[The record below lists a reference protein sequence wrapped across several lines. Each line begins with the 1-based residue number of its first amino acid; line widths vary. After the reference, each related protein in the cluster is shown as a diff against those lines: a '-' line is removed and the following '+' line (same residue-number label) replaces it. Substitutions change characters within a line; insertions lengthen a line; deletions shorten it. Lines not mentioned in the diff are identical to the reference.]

1 MLSFVKSA
9 AKNSL
14 IYGLGNVSTKVVGF
28 ILLPLYTSHLSVREY
43 GILGL
48 LEVSSQ
54 VIVSV
59 FGLSLT
65 YAFFRWYWD
74 KEYIEARRSIMFTC
88 MVCLFTVAA
97 GMVCLTIIFAKQLS
111 VLLFDSPQYSLLMVL
126 LSISAAM
133 QIMASIPSSLM
144 QLQQRAVLFSVANT
158 VQLTT
163 SLLGTIL
170 FVATLNMNVLG
181 IYIAQIIGSAVY
193 FLLLSKFITENIT
206 FLFSWKIL
214 KGMLLV
220 SLPLVFSSISGVVIN
235 VADRY
240 MLRYFDQLSDVGLY
254 SLGYKIANTVNIFV
268 VMSINLAIAPMLY
281 KIMDD
286 PNNKRIYSKVM
297 TYAALGVMLC
307 VIGISFVS
315 REAIR
320 LVAQNPDYWDA
331 YKIVPFI
338 SIAIYF
344 GMLRDISAIGL
355 NLRKK
360 TKVISLIVVTVS
372 ITNILGNAIF
382 IPLWQTIGASIS
394 ALLSQFLFFILM
406 YIFAQRHYYVP
417 YEWKKILFIS
427 MLGMAIVGLG
437 LIVQEAPI
445 AISFL
450 LKCFLLFSFPL
461 VLYFFNYFEPVE
473 IERLYGAWIKW
484 NNPLGWKKNIREL
497 FNNPSA

>member
-54 VIVSV
+54 ILVSV

-74 KEYIEARRSIMFTC
+74 KEYVEARQSIMFTC
-88 MVCLFTVAA
+88 MVCLFVVAA
-97 GMVCLTIIFAKQLS
+97 CMVGLTIIFAKQLS
-111 VLLFDSPQYSLLMVL
+111 LLLFDSQQYSLLVVL
-126 LSISAAM
+126 LSISAGM
-133 QIMASIPSSLM
+133 QILASIPSSLM
-144 QLQQRAVLFSVANT
+144 QLQQRSVLFSVVNT
-158 VQLTT
+158 IQLIT
-163 SLLGTIL
+163 SLLATIL
-170 FVATLNMNVLG
+170 FVATLDLNVLG
-181 IYIAQIIGSAVY
+181 IYIAQIIGSVVY
-193 FLLLSKFITENIT
+193 FVLLSKFIIQNIA
-206 FLFSWKIL
+206 FIFSWRIL

-240 MLRYFDQLSDVGLY
+240 MLRYFNQLSDVGIY
-254 SLGYKIANTVNIFV
+254 SLGYKIANTVYVFV
-268 VMSINLAIAPMLY
+268 VMSLNLAIAPMLY

-286 PNNKRIYSKVM
+286 PNNKRVYSKVM

-307 VIGISFVS
+307 VIGISFIS
-315 REAIR
+315 RGAIK
-320 LVAQNPDYWDA
+320 LLAQNADYWDS

-338 SIAIYF
+338 ALAIYF
-344 GMLRDISAIGL
+344 GMLRDVSAIGL
-355 NLRKK
+355 NLTKK

-372 ITNILGNAIF
+372 ITNIVANVIF
-382 IPLWQTIGASIS
+382 IPLWQTLGASIS

-406 YIFAQRHYYVP
+406 YIFAQRQYYIP

-427 MLGMAIVGLG
+427 IFGIIIIGLG
-437 LIVQEAPI
+437 LIVQEAPFT
-445 AISFL
+445 ISLLLKFL
-450 LKCFLLFSFPL
+450 LVVSFPL
-461 VLYFFNYFEPVE
+461 ILYFFNYFEAIE
-473 IERLYGAWIKW
+473 IERLHGAWIKW
-484 NNPLGWKKNIREL
+484 NNPLHWKKNIHEL
-497 FNNPSA
+497 FHKSSV